1 MKGKIVRKTIIVLGI
16 VLLFAVGF
24 MLLGMFIDIQIILK
38 YDYSPISFTFTFLFL
53 GAIIGLL
60 LTFRILRHS

>member
-1 MKGKIVRKTIIVLGI
+1 VKGKIVRKTIIVLGI